1 MEFYPWRGESKYRL
15 ERYPEAANDMRLYL
29 EFATDKNSQ
38 EYGLALYCLGYSL
51 FKQKQYNSARDWF
64 VRCVQNGRTQE
75 ASVAGDA
82 YNRIGDCYFYERRF
96 EEARQQYAQAVV
108 TSPSL
113 GDYSLFQ
120 EGIVKGL
127 QRDYAGKIQVL
138 NKLITDYPSSA
149 YLEIGRAS
157 CRERV

>member
-1 MEFYPWRGESKYRL
+1 MT
-15 ERYPEAANDMRLYL
+15 A
-29 EFATDKNSQ
+29 
-38 EYGLALYCLGYSL
+38 
-51 FKQKQYNSARDWF
+51 
-64 VRCVQNGRTQE
+64 
-75 ASVAGDA
+75 
-82 YNRIGDCYFYERRF
+82 IFYERRF

-149 YLEIGRAS
+149 YLDDALYEQGRAFVQMEDS
-157 CRERV
+157 EKCHQALLIAGAALSGK